1 LKENSFKYINIVDG
15 EKHINIETG
24 FKCTTSD
31 VEFAWEKGEVLS
43 GFGELS
49 RYSSFLKFP
58 DLNTP
63 SAVSINF
70 FT

>member
-1 LKENSFKYINIVDG
+1 MVRWLAICHDQDCSALHHED
-15 EKHINIETG
+15 
-24 FKCTTSD
+24 D
-31 VEFAWEKGEVLS
+31 VGEFAGEKGEVLS